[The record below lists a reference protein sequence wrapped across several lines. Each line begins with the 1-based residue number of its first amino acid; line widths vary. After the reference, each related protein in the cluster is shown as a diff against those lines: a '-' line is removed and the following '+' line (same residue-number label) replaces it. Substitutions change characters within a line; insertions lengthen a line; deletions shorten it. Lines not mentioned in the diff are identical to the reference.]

1 MHKFSIYVEMT
12 HETEF
17 ATADFVIL
25 KVVKK
30 MKSKLFFFKKN
41 EKLFFALAKC

>member
-1 MHKFSIYVEMT
+1 MT

-30 MKSKLFFFKKN
+30 MKSKLFFFKKKRN
-41 EKLFFALAKC
+41 FFLPWQNVNDAD